1 MIIRHSTYVLCV
13 LLRFFLI
20 VGRRPAVR
28 FSLSTGVENIE
39 LRYPSLA
46 VVSSTLLMLHYIVVK

>member
-1 MIIRHSTYVLCV
+1 MLCV

-28 FSLSTGVENIE
+28 FSLSTGLENIE